1 MIKFIPKNMDKVKI
15 YSLSDPIT
23 NEVMYVGRT
32 KTRLSA
38 RLSSHYHCSR
48 NNSTPR
54 DIWIASLRKNGLKPI
69 AKVIEDVE
77 ENVWREREKY
87 WISYYRKV
95 NPNLTNLAEG
105 GEGPL
110 GVIRKE
116 ETIRNMSQ
124 IKSKPIYQLDLNFNI
139 IKEYPSCKNAIME
152 TNIQHIGASARNIG
166 KKSAGGYLWIYK
178 SEFEEFIKNEKRNS
192 FKKDYSY
199 LYKKIGKFDKSGKL
213 LQEWDNVKV
222 ASKETGFRYQNILK
236 AARGERKTYKKFIWK
251 YL

>member
-1 MIKFIPKNMDKVKI
+1 MDKVKI

-32 KTRLSA
+32 KVRLSA

-48 NNSTPR
+48 HNSTPR
-54 DIWIASLRKNGLKPI
+54 DIWIASLTKNGLKPI

-77 ENVWREREKY
+77 ESVWREREKY
-87 WISYYRKV
+87 WISYYKKI

-110 GVIRKE
+110 GVIRQE
-116 ETIRNMSQ
+116 ETIKTISEMQ
-124 IKSKPIYQLDLNFNI
+124 SKPVYQLDLDFNI
-139 IKEYPSCKNAIME
+139 IKEYPSCKSAIIE
-152 TNIQHIGASARNIG
+152 TNIQHIGNSARSIG
-166 KKSAGGYLWIYK
+166 KKSAGGYVWIYK
-178 SEFEEFIKNEKRNS
+178 SDFEEFIKNEKRDS

-213 LQEWDNVKV
+213 LQEWDNVKL
-222 ASKETGFRYQNILK
+222 ASVETGFRYQNIAK

-251 YL
+251 YYKKITM